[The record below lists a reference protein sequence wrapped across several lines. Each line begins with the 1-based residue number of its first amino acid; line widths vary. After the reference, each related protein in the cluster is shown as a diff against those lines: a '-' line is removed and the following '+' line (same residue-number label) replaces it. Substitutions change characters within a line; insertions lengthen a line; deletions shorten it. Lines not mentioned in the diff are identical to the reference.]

1 MAIIYT
7 YKTKALPSL
16 TDLLIISDTADK
28 KKTKKIT
35 ISSIKEVIDVVDKI
49 TATSPLAVD
58 KATGDINI
66 SIADVIPTTL
76 GGTGLTTIGTANQL
90 LAVNADA
97 SGLTYIDPTS
107 GGGSISIKEYDVQ
120 KIAEATSLNFKS
132 GLSVGVNGT
141 QADLNAVYNTSLGT
155 DTEMAS
161 TIGGFDAG
169 TKVSG
174 IKDMNLVQ
182 MWDTLLFPTVLPQYK
197 PATLVLS
204 STVTGIKEIGSTVNP
219 TLTLLGTKKD
229 AGAFTRLKILRGS
242 TQLIQTTSPTVAT
255 ITELP
260 QQFGFDNDNNPN
272 KTYSTSYVDSSYIIP
287 APTGDATS
295 TTTTYSGEGDYGAGL
310 ALKNNKGVY
319 DTRTPAVGSS
329 SAPQAAQNN
338 KSSNNRT
345 ITGYYPYFYGKSSS
359 QLTTQ
364 QIKDLIIAGDS
375 SVNKVIANSSGSLSM
390 NFNADGE
397 WCWFLTYN
405 KFSNKTAWY
414 ATALNNGTIG
424 QQSDDLFPLPT
435 NFTIKSKDNLWEVDY
450 KIYIATK
457 VTTITNATIS

>member
-1 MAIIYT
+1 MAVIYT

-35 ISSIKEVIDVVDKI
+35 ISSVREAIDVVDKI

-66 SIADVIPTTL
+66 SIANVIPTTL
-76 GGTGLTTIGTANQL
+76 GGTGLATIGNANQL

-107 GGGSISIKEYDVQ
+107 GGGSISIKEDDVQ

-141 QADLNAVYNTSLGT
+141 QADLNAVYNTNLGD
-155 DTEMAS
+155 DTEMAA
-161 TIGGFDAG
+161 TIGGFSNG
-169 TKVSG
+169 TKVSS

-182 MWDTLLFPTVLPQYK
+182 MWDTLLFPTVSPQYS
-197 PATLVLS
+197 PATLVLT
-204 STVTGIKEIGSTVNP
+204 STVTGTKEIGSSVSPSLSIN
-219 TLTLLGTKKD
+219 GTKND
-229 AGAFTRLKILRGS
+229 AGKFTRLKISRGS
-242 TQLIQTTSPTVAT
+242 TQLIQTTSPSEGAAT
-255 ITELP
+255 NLP
-260 QQFGFDNDNNPN
+260 TQFGFDNGNNPN
-272 KTYSTSYVDSSYIIP
+272 KVYDTSYTDTGYVVP
-287 APTGDATS
+287 APTGNATS
-295 TTTTYSGEGDYGAGL
+295 TTTTYSGEGDYDAGV
-310 ALKNNKGVY
+310 ALKDNKGVL
-319 DTRTPAVGSS
+319 DTRSAAVGTT

-359 QLTTQ
+359 QLTAQ
-364 QIKDLIIAGDS
+364 QIRDLIIAGDS

-405 KFSNKTAWY
+405 KFATKTAWY

-450 KIYIATK
+450 KVYIATK

>member
-1 MAIIYT
+1 MAVIYT

-35 ISSIKEVIDVVDKI
+35 ISSVREAIDVVDKI

-76 GGTGLTTIGTANQL
+76 GGTGLATIGNANQL

-107 GGGSISIKEYDVQ
+107 GGGSISIKEDDVQ

-132 GLSVGVNGT
+132 GLSVGVDGT
-141 QADLNAVYNTSLGT
+141 QADLNAVYNTNLGD
-155 DTEMAS
+155 DTEMAA
-161 TIGGFDAG
+161 TIGGFSNG
-169 TKVSG
+169 TKVSS

-182 MWDTLLFPTVLPQYK
+182 MWDTLLFPTVLPQYS
-197 PATLVLS
+197 PATLVLT
-204 STVTGIKEIGSTVNP
+204 STVTGIKEIGSTVSP
-219 TLTLLGTKKD
+219 SLSIDGTKND
-229 AGAFTRLKILRGS
+229 AGKFTRLKISRGS
-242 TQLIQTTSPTVAT
+242 TQLVQTSSPTEGTAT
-255 ITELP
+255 NLP
-260 QQFGFDNDNNPN
+260 AQFGFDNGNNPN
-272 KTYSTSYVDSSYIIP
+272 KVYDASHTDTGYVIP
-287 APTGDATS
+287 APTGNATS
-295 TTTTYSGEGDYGAGL
+295 TTTTYSGEGDYDAGV
-310 ALKNNKGVY
+310 ALKDNKGVL
-319 DTRTPAVGSS
+319 DTRSAAVGTT

-359 QLTTQ
+359 QLTAQ
-364 QIKDLIIAGDS
+364 QIRDLIIAGDS

-405 KFSNKTAWY
+405 KFATKTAWY
-414 ATALNNGTIG
+414 ATALNNGNIG
-424 QQSDDLFPLPT
+424 QQPDDLFPLPT

-450 KIYIATK
+450 KVYIATK

>member
-1 MAIIYT
+1 MAVIYT

-16 TDLLIISDTADK
+16 NDLLIISDTADK

-35 ISSIKEVIDVVDKI
+35 ISSVREAIDVVDKI

-58 KATGDINI
+58 KATGDVNI

-76 GGTGLTTIGTANQL
+76 GGTGLDTIGNANQL

-107 GGGSISIKEYDVQ
+107 GGGSISIKEDDVQ

-132 GLSVGVNGT
+132 GLSVGVDGT
-141 QADLNAVYNTSLGT
+141 QADLNAVYNTNLGD
-155 DTEMAS
+155 DTEMAA
-161 TIGGFDAG
+161 TIGGFNDG
-169 TKVSG
+169 TKVSD
-174 IKDMNLVQ
+174 IKAMNLVQ
-182 MWDTLLFPTVLPQYK
+182 MWDTLLFPTVLPQYY
-197 PATLVLS
+197 PATLVLT
-204 STVTGIKEIGSTVNP
+204 STVTGIKEIGSTVSP
-219 TLTLLGTKKD
+219 DLSITGTKND
-229 AGAFTRLKILRGS
+229 AGEFTKLIISRGS
-242 TQLIQTTSPTVAT
+242 SELISTSSPTAASASN
-255 ITELP
+255 LDK
-260 QQFGFDNDNNPN
+260 QFGFDNGNNPN
-272 KTYSTSYVDSSYIIP
+272 FSYNTTVTDSSYIIP
-287 APTGDATS
+287 APTGNATS
-295 TTTTYSGEGDYGAGL
+295 TTTTYSGKGDYIAGV
-310 ALKNNKGVY
+310 ALKNNKGVL
-319 DTRTPAVGSS
+319 DIRSAAVGTT

-405 KFSNKTAWY
+405 KFPTKTAWY

-450 KIYIATK
+450 KIYISTK